1 MKPASIFIAVP
12 AYNEGSVLKET
23 LSPLIASG
31 YSLVIVDD
39 GSQDDTWEILKQ
51 LPIHALRHPVN
62 RGQGAA
68 LQTAMAYALKQDA
81 EIIVHFDA
89 DGQHDPKVI
98 PELIQP
104 IQDGEAGI
112 VLGSRF
118 LRAADRQAVPIGRRF
133 LLQIAKLINGF
144 MTGLWLSD
152 AHNGVRAL
160 SNKAAQK
167 IRLQEDGFAHA
178 TEILQQIRAHKL
190 RYVEVPTSIIYTAYS
205 RYKGQRFWNAFDIL
219 FDLFLGRIFK

>member
-1 MKPASIFIAVP
+1 MKPATIFIAIP

-31 YSLVIVDD
+31 YSLVVVDD
-39 GSQDDTWEILKQ
+39 GSQDDTWKILNQ
-51 LPIHALRHPVN
+51 LPIHALRHPIT

-68 LQTAMAYALKQDA
+68 LQTAMTYALEQNAD
-81 EIIVHFDA
+81 IIVHFDA
-89 DGQHDPKVI
+89 DGQHDSNVI
-98 PELIQP
+98 PELIQS
-104 IQDGEAGI
+104 ILEEEADI

-118 LRAADRQAVPIGRRF
+118 LRPADRQAVPIGRRF
-133 LLQIAKLINGF
+133 LLQIAKLVNGI

-160 SNKAAQK
+160 SSKAAQK
-167 IRLQEDGFAHA
+167 IKLQEDGFAHA

-190 RYVEVPTSIIYTAYS
+190 QYAEVPTSIIYTEYS